1 MKNAN
6 DELSNFTGTQDW
18 YRHFTGLLYTDG
30 ILAMAEKFQAYW
42 LIDLVFSH
50 QLSPEVKVQPFQ
62 KWVLK
67 RVENDAFIAIADDGN
82 DLVIAEQEIP
92 FSDFDADIVTLFYT
106 AGVLLLPSEY

>member
-6 DELSNFTGTQDW
+6 DELSYFTGTQDW
-18 YRHFTGLLYTDG
+18 CRHFTGLLYTDG

-42 LIDLVFSH
+42 LIDVVFSH
-50 QLSPEVKVQPFQ
+50 QLSPEVKAQPFQ

-67 RVENDAFIAIADDGN
+67 RVKGDSFIAIADDGN

-92 FSDFDADIVTLFYT
+92 FSDFAADIVTMFYT
-106 AGVLLLPSEY
+106 AGVLMLPSEY